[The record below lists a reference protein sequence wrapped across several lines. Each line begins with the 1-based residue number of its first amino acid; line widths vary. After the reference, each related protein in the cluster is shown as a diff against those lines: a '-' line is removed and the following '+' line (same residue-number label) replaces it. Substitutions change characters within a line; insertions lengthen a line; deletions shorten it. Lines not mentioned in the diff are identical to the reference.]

1 MDSTAI
7 FDAVRSVTG
16 AWARQRKAEE
26 REASRVL
33 RRGCPRP
40 LPTDDD
46 PRGGV
51 IRDAAGSPRGK

>member
-26 REASRVL
+26 REASRVSC
-33 RRGCPRP
+33 RRMPSSAPDGRQSA
-40 LPTDDD
+40 
-46 PRGGV
+46 RR
-51 IRDAAGSPRGK
+51 RDT